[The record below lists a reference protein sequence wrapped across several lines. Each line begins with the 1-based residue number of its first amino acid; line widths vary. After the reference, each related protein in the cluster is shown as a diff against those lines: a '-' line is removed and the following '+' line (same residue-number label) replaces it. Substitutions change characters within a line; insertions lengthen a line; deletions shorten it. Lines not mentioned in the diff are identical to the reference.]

1 MKTYNLTRKQKFISK
16 HGTSEEVLE
25 MIQSV
30 AKETI
35 YKSHRIFDHALLILY
50 TEEELKLET
59 YYL

>member
-16 HGTSEEVLE
+16 NGTSEEVLE

-35 YKSHRIFDHALLILY
+35 YKTYKIIDHALLILY
-50 TEEELKLET
+50 V
-59 YYL
+59 